1 MGIQS
6 QLITL
11 GQTHRWKV
19 FTASS
24 SHTEKR
30 RWKTPFHSVW
40 QLGLFVQKL
49 AFMAKKHG
57 RRVLGWQAST
67 RQEDGSWGSTD
78 TRDHDEASIIEGNL
92 SDLPCF
98 FNHACAVAL
107 MVLLKASEAS
117 RRLFM

>member
-57 RRVLGWQAST
+57 RRVLIWQPST
-67 RQEDGSWGSTD
+67 RQEDGSWASTN
-78 TRDHDEASIIEGNL
+78 TRDHDEASIIEENMSEGYGNRMK
-92 SDLPCF
+92 STD
-98 FNHACAVAL
+98 
-107 MVLLKASEAS
+107 
-117 RRLFM
+117 